1 MATSST
7 TKFIRNSAGTLAEQA
22 ALTTSDG
29 ATSAQSIPALNAA
42 GILDLSIVNAKANS
56 VGAGDA
62 GKLPSLDASGRL
74 DTSFMPVGL
83 GADTASIVASEI
95 LSAGDL
101 VNIFNNAGTANVR
114 KADATTAGKDAHGF
128 VLAGFAAAATALVF
142 FEGSNTSVTTRTP
155 GVQFLATVAGGTT
168 ITAPTGVGNV
178 VQRVGFAT
186 SATSI
191 NFQSQPPIVLA

>member
-1 MATSST
+1 MGTLST
-7 TKFIRNSAGTLAEQA
+7 TKFIRNNLGSLQEQT
-22 ALTTSDG
+22 ALTTSVGVAD
-29 ATSAQSIPALNAA
+29 AQAIPALNAN
-42 GILDLSIVNAKANS
+42 GILDLSILNAKANS

-128 VLAGFAAAATALVF
+128 VLSGFAAAASALVY
-142 FEGSNTSVTTRTP
+142 FEGSNTAVTTRTP
-155 GVQFLATVAGGTT
+155 GVQFLATVAGSTT
-168 ITAPTGVGNV
+168 ITAPTGTGNV

>member
-7 TKFIRNSAGTLAEQA
+7 TKFIKNNTGTLTEQA

-29 ATSAQSIPALNAA
+29 ATSAQSIPALNAN
-42 GILDLSIVNAKANS
+42 GILDLSIVNAKATS

-62 GKLPSLDASGRL
+62 GKLTSLDASGRL
-74 DTSFMPVGL
+74 DVSFMPVGL
-83 GADTASIVASEI
+83 GADTSSVIASEI

-114 KADATTAGKDAHGF
+114 KADATTSGKEAHGF
-128 VLAGFAAAATALVF
+128 VLAGFAAAASALVY
-142 FEGSNTSVTTRTP
+142 FEGSNTAVTGRTP
-155 GVQFLATVAGGTT
+155 GVQFLTTVAGSSS
-168 ITAPTGVGNV
+168 ITAPTGAGNV